1 MTANLT
7 SPVVAVFI
15 PPGTRALCFQ
25 AEDWSRLEAR
35 CTVRYQ
41 VLEEWDPA
49 AAAELMPD
57 AEIIL
62 TGWGTGALTEE
73 VLAPAPGLK
82 MWVHSA
88 GSMAGMATEAV
99 WTRNLVMSTA
109 NDVLARGVAEFALAL
124 TIIALKQVVPLN
136 RRLNAENWWDRDGLF
151 PVRELCDLRVGI
163 VGFGRVGRH
172 LADLLRSFQGLK
184 VVVSDPFVEQAVLE
198 RYGVTRVELAELCAT
213 STVIHNCVPW
223 TAKTEGLFTA
233 ELFQSMPDDAIFINT
248 GRGAT
253 IDEAGLITELEKGRL
268 YACLDV
274 THPEPPPKGS
284 PLYTLPNCLLTPH
297 IAGAA
302 GNGRRQ
308 LGRFAVDEILRYLD
322 GQPLQGQV
330 SRREIEGMTGGPG

>member
-1 MTANLT
+1 MKNIF
-7 SPVVAVFI
+7 SSIVAVLI
-15 PPGTRALCFQ
+15 PPGTRAVCFQ
-25 AEDWSRLEAR
+25 EEDWSRLEGR
-35 CTVRYQ
+35 STVRYQ
-41 VLEEWDPA
+41 EPEEWDPA
-49 AAAELMPD
+49 AAAELMRD
-57 AEIIL
+57 AEIVL

-73 VLAPAPGLK
+73 VLAPAPALK
-82 MWVHSA
+82 LWAHAA
-88 GSMAGMATEAV
+88 GSMAGLATEAV
-99 WTRNLVMSTA
+99 WRRRLRMTTA
-109 NDVLARGVAEFALAL
+109 NDVLARGVAEFALAM

-136 RRLNAENWWDRDGLF
+136 RCLSEAGWWKREGLF

-172 LADLLRSFQGLK
+172 LADLLRSFRGLD
-184 VVVSDPFVEQAVLE
+184 VVVSDPFVEQAILD
-198 RYGVTRVELAELCAT
+198 RYGVTRIDLAELCAT

-223 TAKTEGLFTA
+223 TPKTEGLFTA
-233 ELFQSMPDDAIFINT
+233 ELFQAMPDGAIFINT

-253 IDEAGLITELEKGRL
+253 VDEAGLIAELEKGRL

-274 THPEPPPKGS
+274 TYPEPPAADS

-322 GQPLQGQV
+322 GQPLQGEV